1 MKPTLYYDGSYS
13 LDLSQI
19 KAIKKDY
26 DTRSIVFEF
35 KTRAEFLMNPE
46 TEEKELY
53 PVNETPVSVQF
64 ESSDQMHAYYDEVV
78 EAWKEYLQESVD

>member
-26 DTRSIVFEF
+26 NTKALVFEF
-35 KTRAEFLMNPE
+35 KTRAEFLINPE
-46 TEEKELY
+46 TDEKELY
-53 PVNETPVSVQF
+53 PVNETPVAVQF
-64 ESSDQMHAYYDEVV
+64 ENSDQMHVCYDEVV
-78 EAWKEYLQESVD
+78 KEWGAFLKENRQ

>member
-1 MKPTLYYDGSYS
+1 MKPEIYYGGDFSI
-13 LDLSQI
+13 DLSQV

-26 DTRSIVFEF
+26 DTKTIIFEL
-35 KTRAEFLMNPE
+35 KTRAEFLINPE

-64 ESSDQMHAYYDEVV
+64 QNSDQMHAYYDEVV
-78 EAWKEYLQESVD
+78 EAWKAYLNENVQ

>member
-26 DTRSIVFEF
+26 DRKAIVFEF
-35 KTRAEFLMNPE
+35 KTRAEFRINPE
-46 TEEKELY
+46 TEWKEL
-53 PVNETPVSVQF
+53 NRELF
-64 ESSDQMHAYYDEVV
+64 
-78 EAWKEYLQESVD
+78 L